1 MKGSF
6 LRFVFIISII
16 FNISIIATAGYIV
29 YKHRFRGSRLSEMSK
44 RERFI
49 FEKISLRPDQIKAL
63 NEKSA
68 AFSAEIEK
76 KRDEIMRERKALLSL
91 LRDDSAGKEA
101 IDGEISRISN
111 VQEDIQRAAAAHILE
126 EKSLLDRDQQKQFFD
141 LLERSLS
148 ERRHGRRGPSK

>member
-1 MKGSF
+1 
-6 LRFVFIISII
+6 
-16 FNISIIATAGYIV
+16 
-29 YKHRFRGSRLSEMSK
+29 MSK

-148 ERRHGRRGPSK
+148 ERRHGHRGPWK

>member
-1 MKGSF
+1 MKSSF

-76 KRDEIMRERKALLSL
+76 KRDEIMRERKVLLSL
-91 LRDDSAGKEA
+91 LRDDSAGKES

-141 LLERSLS
+141 LLERSIS
-148 ERRHGRRGPSK
+148 ERRHGHRGPWK

>member
-1 MKGSF
+1 MKSSF

-29 YKHRFRGSRLSEMSK
+29 YKHRLSGSRLSEMSK

-141 LLERSLS
+141 LLERSIS
-148 ERRHGRRGPSK
+148 ERRHGHRGPWK